1 LTQEPASHEPTSQ
14 ESAPQESAPQQPAS
28 VVAPAPPKRA
38 KRPAV
43 ATPAPAVETS
53 EVVPALPS
61 PRTGGFAARANRP
74 SDRRRSTAAP
84 LTAAPSVDEPDTLLR
99 DERITV
105 PGREAHE
112 PPTAVA
118 RTRSAAP
125 AGLAPD
131 EPAAAD
137 LPTAQAGR
145 DAKPDAEQDAGH
157 DGGHDA
163 GEDSHEAVVVAL
175 GGGGRY
181 GLAMDAVDEVGR
193 PPAVTRVPGLP
204 SWLAGVANWRGRILA
219 VLDIRPLLGAPQ
231 APLGRNARLVVC
243 TRASVTI
250 GLLTENVEGV
260 VTVSRDATETPLVTL
275 SGPAAALVSGHIGHA
290 LGPIALLDLD
300 ALFGLRAQ
308 LPRARRAG

>member
-1 LTQEPASHEPTSQ
+1 
-14 ESAPQESAPQQPAS
+14 
-28 VVAPAPPKRA
+28 V

-43 ATPAPAVETS
+43 ATPVPAVETS

-74 SDRRRSTAAP
+74 SDRRRGSAAP

-125 AGLAPD
+125 AGVAPD

-137 LPTAQAGR
+137 LRTAQAGR
-145 DAKPDAEQDAGH
+145 DAKPDAKPDAEQDAVH

-175 GGGGRY
+175 GGGRY

-243 TRASVTI
+243 TRVGVTI